1 MRWCSD
7 ASASDCGDGARVDG
21 GVRGWANTRTSI
33 SPASAGPV
41 APDLVLFAMPDIT
54 GMFWAEAEQVL
65 GAAGWSGSVVKEP
78 DVAAG
83 EYSANQI
90 AFQSP
95 ALANLSRRQR
105 RSPCASP
112 SSAATCVWNSPLTA
126 VFCSP
131 SASRRVHHCRPG
143 PTSGPQS
150 SRGRQD
156 DGYACRQQ

>member
-1 MRWCSD
+1 MRALQIAVTVLVLTVGCAGGRTPAP
-7 ASASDCGDGARVDG
+7 ASA
-21 GVRGWANTRTSI
+21 
-33 SPASAGPV
+33 PASAGPV

-95 ALANLSRRQR
+95 APGQ
-105 RSPCASP
+105 PVE
-112 SSAATCVWNSPLTA
+112 ATTKITVRFA
-126 VFCSP
+126 
-131 SASRRVHHCRPG
+131 
-143 PTSGPQS
+143 Q
-150 SRGRQD
+150 
-156 DGYACRQQ
+156 